1 MITLSEGSKLAY
13 ELASTE
19 TIFSKYEF
27 ITEDFLFLGIFSL
40 DKAIKLMENHNN
52 DLNQGNFQA
61 IQSEYD
67 EINDVM
73 KNFNLNFE
81 TIRTELK
88 GIMGTG
94 NFKLSRKVV
103 HRSDSCKQ
111 ICAKANEIALD
122 DFSIVRCI
130 HILKALLIEP
140 TDNLNALF
148 EKLDIDINLFKSK
161 FKNRYSKEDLVKPQ
175 VYESQN
181 TILGRYGI
189 NLTQEAKE
197 GRLTPVIGRDEE
209 LLQLVRTL
217 SKHKKN
223 NPLIIGEAGVGKTAL
238 VNALAIKI
246 ADGNVN
252 KHLKDK
258 VIIEISVASLVS
270 GTKYR
275 GQFEDKFHQLLN
287 ETRDNPNI
295 ILFIDEIHTI
305 LNAGAVEGGA
315 LDASNIL
322 KPALANGD
330 LSLIG
335 ATTISEYRK
344 YFERDAAFERRFQPI
359 LVTEPTSED
368 TITILKGL
376 RKNYEEYHN
385 VKITDEAISE
395 AVNLSVRYITDR
407 NLPDKALDV
416 IDEAC
421 SRKIIPQL
429 DASYDALEETSV
441 SVNDVMAVVTDW
453 TGIPVVKESSDFENL
468 KNIDKF
474 LKEYIVGQDEAIE
487 KVSRRLKMSTLG
499 IQNPEKPLAVFLFLG
514 PTGVGKTYMSKLLAK
529 YLFGNEDLL
538 IRIDM
543 SEYMGIESVS
553 KLIGAA
559 PGLIGY
565 EEGGYLTDAIRN
577 NPYSIVL
584 IDEIEK
590 AHPQIINIFLQL
602 FDEGRLTDS
611 KGKTVNARNCIF
623 IMTSNLLISGKSNS
637 FSDSD
642 ILYGGVSEK
651 KVPEMDSASLMEL
664 LTQYFPSEFVNRI
677 DVAVQFNEL
686 DDKDFKELVKL
697 CINNISKRLLEEKNI
712 KIDFDYDVVEYL
724 TSKGFNKNFGARYL
738 NKSVEESIEYPISDL
753 ILNGKIKNG
762 DVLKVEVSKKGL
774 KFMPINIT
782 GEGS

>member
-161 FKNRYSKEDLVKPQ
+161 FKNRYSKEGLVKPQ